1 MGGELGREEA
11 STIRINQ
18 RIILFVLLGAVAILV
33 LLHMS
38 MQFCDS
44 RNVCGAWTE
53 VSLKRRYI
61 FDLSGEGNIPTWFS
75 VVQLAA
81 TSLALFATFFIHKD
95 RRKGRLPWLMLGALF
110 LYLSLDEA
118 TDLHGL
124 WINAAPEGMSLQ
136 VARSGFDWV
145 LPGSILVL
153 LVSLSFLPWLV
164 RLPRRTAVLFFIAAA
179 TYVFGGMGLEAV
191 GAFTYLA
198 EANSSNIL
206 YALVA
211 TAEEALEMIG
221 VTIMLYAVLDSW
233 RGRQFIVIGDA
244 L

>member
-18 RIILFVLLGAVAILV
+18 RIILLVLLSAVAILV

-38 MQFCDS
+38 MQFCDG

-53 VSLKRRYI
+53 FSLRRRYI
-61 FDLSGEGNIPTWFS
+61 FDLSSEGNIPTWFS

-81 TSLALFATFFIHKD
+81 TSLALLVTFFVH
-95 RRKGRLPWLMLGALF
+95 RGKGRLPWLMLGVLF

-124 WINAAPEGMSLQ
+124 WINAVPESMSLRG
-136 VARSGFDWV
+136 VRSGFDWV

-153 LVSLSFLPWLV
+153 LVGLSFLPWL
-164 RLPRRTAVLFFIAAA
+164 RKLPRRTAVLFFIAAT

-191 GAFTYLA
+191 GAFTYLPDP
-198 EANSSNIL
+198 SSNNIL
-206 YALVA
+206 YALIA

-233 RGRQFIVIGDA
+233 RGRQIIVTGDGR
-244 L
+244 